1 MALTMDQY
9 KAGLVNYLNVITTQT
24 IALRNETTAVQI
36 LGRRMTATV
45 LLIEALGG
53 GWNTT
58 NLPSVQEVTNS

>member
-1 MALTMDQY
+1 MALTMNQY

-24 IALRNETTAVQI
+24 IALSSETTAVQI